1 MGEGRG
7 TNFWFPAPLFRALS
21 KFFVGNALPDLIPT
35 RAGYP
40 LQNPKNVTG
49 TMKINFARTPQK

>member
-7 TNFWFPAPLFRALS
+7 TNFWFPGPLSAFSEIFSAD
-21 KFFVGNALPDLIPT
+21 FALPTLAAT